1 MKNDSHV
8 KILLKD
14 MAVNIRIGLL
24 AHEKESGRKQRV
36 IVNAELFAGPV
47 DYLKKV
53 NSENIIDYGVLLTA
67 VKSWEER
74 EHVEL
79 IETYINEF
87 LDVAFNDPRI
97 EACRVSILK
106 AEICKEADGA
116 GVEVFMR
123 REDWERR

>member
-24 AHEKESGRKQRV
+24 AHERQGGRRQRV

-47 DYLKKV
+47 DYLKDV
-53 NSENIIDYGVLLTA
+53 SPHNIIDYGVLLTA
-67 VKSWEER
+67 VKSWEQR

-87 LDVAFNDPRI
+87 LGVAFRDPRI

-106 AEICKEADGA
+106 AEICEEADGA

-123 REDWERR
+123 RPDWEKH